1 MIIRVNK
8 SAYFCLDSPAP
19 KNSINLGTIEEW
31 GGGAVPGAQKIKS
44 KWQKVSFLILSLS
57 LIPRSIFNVMNI

>member
-31 GGGAVPGAQKIKS
+31 GGGGSAWSPEDQKQMAES
-44 KWQKVSFLILSLS
+44 EFSDS
-57 LIPRSIFNVMNI
+57 